1 MELSIDLAGR
11 GRVFRFLGFGFTICC
26 MEELVGRSLL
36 LVFAKVPDPRSA
48 KGRRHPLSAILTLSI
63 AAMLS
68 GARSIYA
75 IYQWGR
81 LQPPEVVRSLGFT
94 RDRTPTVSTLDVVFR
109 ALDVA
114 TFESVLSEWAQ
125 SQVGDRAEAIA
136 IDGKGLRGIHG
147 EELPGVRLVAA
158 YSQEAGL
165 VLAQS
170 GGQPRS
176 ARGGVGSCSGIA
188 QGGLTAGEGGDR

>member
-1 MELSIDLAGR
+1 MD
-11 GRVFRFLGFGFTICC
+11 
-26 MEELVGRSLL
+26 EELGRSLL
-36 LVFAKVPDPRSA
+36 EAFVKVPDPRCA
-48 KGRRHPLSAILTLSI
+48 KGRRHSLPAVLTLAV

-81 LQPPEVVRSLGFT
+81 LQEPGVVRALGFT
-94 RDRTPTVSTLDVVFR
+94 RDKTPTVSTLDLIFR
-109 ALDVA
+109 ALDA
-114 TFESVLSEWAQ
+114 GAFESVLGEWAQ
-125 SQVGDRAEAIA
+125 SHLGDRAEAIA

-158 YSQEAGL
+158 YSDEAGL

-170 GGQPRS
+170 GGQAGS
-176 ARGGVGSCSGIA
+176 ARGRVDSRA
-188 QGGLTAGEGGDR
+188 